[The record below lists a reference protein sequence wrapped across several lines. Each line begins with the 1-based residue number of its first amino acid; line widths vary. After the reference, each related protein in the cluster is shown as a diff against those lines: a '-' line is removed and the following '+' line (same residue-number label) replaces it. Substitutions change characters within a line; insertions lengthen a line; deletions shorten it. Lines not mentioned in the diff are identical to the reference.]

1 MEASKCLGLHLL
13 ILSFPCRTASGF
25 PWAPVK
31 WSGAPGVPET
41 GDVVAWAYS
50 DISSRC
56 SARAGVSAVL
66 QTQLGLGPLTLLGLP
81 ASFCSLLSSA
91 SLWSRALSPSLSPA
105 FMSLQTAGIQSAA
118 PTQTQDPTPS
128 GSVFPSAPP
137 HPSGPGGASF
147 LN

>member
-1 MEASKCLGLHLL
+1 MEASRCLGLHLL

-41 GDVVAWAYS
+41 GDVAAWAYS

-91 SLWSRALSPSLSPA
+91 SLWSPSPQPLFVPCLYVSADRWNSICSPPPDPG
-105 FMSLQTAGIQSAA
+105 SYPLWLCV
-118 PTQTQDPTPS
+118 PLCPTPS
-128 GSVFPSAPP
+128 FWPWGSLIS
-137 HPSGPGGASF
+137 
-147 LN
+147 